1 MSYGK
6 ANIDTAEDM
15 APKFGMDSQ
24 GESRFI
30 RDQLGAKDIGMSYYR
45 WKPGK
50 RTSFGH
56 THEKSEEMYLVLKGS
71 AQMKVDDDIVD
82 LAEHDVLYVSPG
94 AMREWEAGPDGVEI
108 LAFGHHNDGDS
119 EMRPGWWTD

>member
-6 ANIDTAEDM
+6 ANIDETEDM
-15 APKFGMDSQ
+15 APRFGMDSQ

-30 RDQLGAKDIGMSYYR
+30 RDAVGAQGIGMSHYR

-56 THEKSEEMYLVLKGS
+56 THEKSEEMYVVLKGS
-71 AQMKVDDDIVD
+71 ARMKVDDDIVE
-82 LAEHDVLYVSPG
+82 LAERDVLYVSPG
-94 AMREWEAGPDGVEI
+94 AMREWEAGPDGLEL
-108 LAFGHHNDGDS
+108 LAFGHHDDGDS
-119 EMRPGWWTD
+119 DMRPGWWTD

>member
-1 MSYGK
+1 MTHAK
-6 ANIDTAEDM
+6 ANIDKAEDI
-15 APKFGMDSQ
+15 APKYGMDSQ
-24 GESRFI
+24 GETRI
-30 RDQLGAKDIGMSYYR
+30 LRRDLGAEGIGASFYR

-71 AQMKVDDDIVD
+71 ARMKVDDDIVE
-82 LAEHDVLYVSPG
+82 LAERDLLYVSPG

-119 EMRPGWWTD
+119 TMTPGWWSD